1 MEFMVYVHTSP
12 NVTGIIGSMFR
23 IKKYAPENQRTQ
35 LLKFREKYSG
45 NE

>member
-1 MEFMVYVHTSP
+1 MEFMVYVHTS
-12 NVTGIIGSMFR
+12 
-23 IKKYAPENQRTQ
+23 PENQRTQ